1 MKRAIVIGFSAFML
15 LTNTWLASAQTVS
28 QNVTLVE
35 GKQEIVIEAGE
46 GYNPSKT
53 LAKADVPTVLKVK
66 TKGTLDCSLALAIP
80 AIGFRT
86 TLPITG
92 ETLVDVPPQRSGSK
106 LQGICSMAMYSFEV
120 TFQ

>member
-1 MKRAIVIGFSAFML
+1 MKRAIVIGFAAFML

-28 QNVTLVE
+28 QNVTLAE

-53 LAKADVPTVLKVK
+53 LAKADVPTILKIK
-66 TKGTLDCSLALAIP
+66 TTGTLDCSLALAIP
-80 AIGFRT
+80 AIGFRK
-86 TLPITG
+86 TLPIAG
-92 ETLVDVPPQRSGSK
+92 ETLVEVPPQRSSSK
-106 LQGICSMAMYSFEV
+106 LRGICSMAMYSFEI

>member
-1 MKRAIVIGFSAFML
+1 MKRAIVIGFAAFLL

-53 LAKADVPTVLKVK
+53 LAKADVPTILKIK
-66 TKGTLDCSLALAIP
+66 TTGTLDCSLALAIP
-80 AIGFRT
+80 AIGFRK
-86 TLPITG
+86 TLPIAG
-92 ETLVDVPPQRSGSK
+92 ETLVEVPPQRSGSK
-106 LQGICSMAMYSFEV
+106 LRGICSMAMYSFEI